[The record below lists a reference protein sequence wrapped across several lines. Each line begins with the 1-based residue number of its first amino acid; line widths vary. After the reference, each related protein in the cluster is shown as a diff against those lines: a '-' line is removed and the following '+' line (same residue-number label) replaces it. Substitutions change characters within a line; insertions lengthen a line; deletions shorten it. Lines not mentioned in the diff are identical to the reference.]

1 MGYLPMSNVSGS
13 IAVNV
18 EFRDST
24 SVANVQSLKTISLRD
39 TKDYATGKVAIVSG
53 TVGTTAVE
61 LWSQGGGIS
70 FGGYKNASGNTVSL
84 GQVARIALQAS
95 GLGAKLEDADL
106 DVVELFS
113 VNNEVSIGNNIGL
126 TLFVSAIDGTSAF
139 TAVLYGS

>member
-1 MGYLPMSNVSGS
+1 MSNVSGS

-61 LWSQGGGIS
+61 LWSPGDGIS
-70 FGGYKNASGNTVSL
+70 FGGYKNAAGNAVTLGSVS
-84 GQVARIALQAS
+84 RIALRAS
-95 GLGAKLEDADL
+95 GNGARVEDIDLG
-106 DVVELFS
+106 VIELLS
-113 VNNEVSIGNNIGL
+113 VNNEVSIGNNIGQ
-126 TLFVSAIDGTSAF
+126 TLSIAAIDGTSAF
-139 TAVLYGS
+139 TAVLYGT

>member
-1 MGYLPMSNVSGS
+1 
-13 IAVNV
+13 
-18 EFRDST
+18 
-24 SVANVQSLKTISLRD
+24 
-39 TKDYATGKVAIVSG
+39 
-53 TVGTTAVE
+53 
-61 LWSQGGGIS
+61 LWSQGDGIS
-70 FGGYKNASGNTVSL
+70 FGGYKNAAGNAVSL

-106 DVVELFS
+106 GVVELFS